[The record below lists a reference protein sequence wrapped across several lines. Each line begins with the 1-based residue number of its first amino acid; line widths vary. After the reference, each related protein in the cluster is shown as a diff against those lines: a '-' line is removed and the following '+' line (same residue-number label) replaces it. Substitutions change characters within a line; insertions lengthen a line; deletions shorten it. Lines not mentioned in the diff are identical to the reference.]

1 MRMTALGTFVGA
13 AALAMIGTT
22 TQAQTAGRS
31 SMTVGV
37 ADNNGSWVA
46 GPDRGQYPPR
56 GSGWGPNGYLGGDI
70 YVPAPVPVRSNALP
84 VRNMDDLYIDETVTA
99 GAAWSEPG
107 DPDNDT
113 AAGGYQRV
121 GRGFVVPNYL
131 RTSTYLVT
139 DWRGYGLPRPAQGL
153 RWVRYYDD
161 ALLIDGTGRVQDT
174 RNGIDWNHDGRA
186 TTYADDAAY
195 QSGDYDGGFV
205 TEGAE
210 ASDGVRVYRSGPD
223 APNVSVHRN
232 ADGSTTVV
240 VRNEPQV
247 TTETRYV
254 PAPPP
259 PPVTTY
265 MAQRR

>member
-1 MRMTALGTFVGA
+1 MRGTAVGTFVGA
-13 AALAMIGTT
+13 AALALIGATGAA
-22 TQAQTAGRS
+22 AQTAG
-31 SMTVGV
+31 V
-37 ADNNGSWVA
+37 AGNDGRWVA
-46 GPDRGQYPPR
+46 VPDRDLSPPR
-56 GSGWGPNGYLGGDI
+56 GSSWGPSGYRGGDI
-70 YVPAPVPVRSNALP
+70 HAPAPVPVRSDALP
-84 VRNMDDLYIDETVTA
+84 VRNIDDLYSDETVTV
-99 GAAWSEPG
+99 GAAWDDAG
-107 DPDNDT
+107 DADGDM

-131 RTSTYLVT
+131 RTSAYLVT
-139 DWRGYGLPRPAQGL
+139 DWRGYGLPRPGYGL

-174 RNGIDWNHDGRA
+174 RSGIDWDHDGRA
-186 TTYADDAAY
+186 TTYADDTVY
-195 QSGDYDGGFV
+195 QQGNYDTGFV
-205 TEGAE
+205 TQGA
-210 ASDGVRVYRSGPD
+210 AMNDDVQVYRSGPD

-247 TTETRYV
+247 TTTTRYV

-259 PPVTTY
+259 VPVY